1 MLPVVAA
8 EAVAV
13 PAGRFNAWK
22 IVRETE
28 RRDSDQYWYAP
39 DVRFYVKWIGRRGDT
54 AVRRAAPGV
63 SSGASLDSRGAFHGI
78 AIHEVARRLAEIA
91 RPVPLACSVG
101 LAIGLALLALRRF
114 GAAPRW
120 WQLLPLLGALA
131 LVVVL
136 DLRIRVIPDII
147 TLPGLAYALGLAAL
161 TARSPTIVE
170 SALGA
175 LVGGGVVLLVA
186 IVSRGAMGG
195 GDIKLMG
202 MLGAA
207 LGWEARS
214 LRWPSRRSW
223 AR

>member
-1 MLPVVAA
+1 M
-8 EAVAV
+8 
-13 PAGRFNAWK
+13 
-22 IVRETE
+22 
-28 RRDSDQYWYAP
+28 
-39 DVRFYVKWIGRRGDT
+39 
-54 AVRRAAPGV
+54 
-63 SSGASLDSRGAFHGI
+63 
-78 AIHEVARRLAEIA
+78 
-91 RPVPLACSVG
+91 G

-136 DLRIRVIPDII
+136 DLRI
-147 TLPGLAYALGLAAL
+147 LAYALGLAAL
-161 TARSPTIVE
+161 TARSPTVVE

-195 GDIKLMG
+195 GDIKLMA

-207 LGWEARS
+207 LGWGGALAALALS
-214 LRWPSRRSW
+214 QIVGAVIVLGFLVVRRRRPTRHLPVG
-223 AR
+223 ALIAFFGAVLLIYHP

>member
-1 MLPVVAA
+1 
-8 EAVAV
+8 
-13 PAGRFNAWK
+13 
-22 IVRETE
+22 
-28 RRDSDQYWYAP
+28 
-39 DVRFYVKWIGRRGDT
+39 
-54 AVRRAAPGV
+54 
-63 SSGASLDSRGAFHGI
+63 
-78 AIHEVARRLAEIA
+78 
-91 RPVPLACSVG
+91 VG

-161 TARSPTIVE
+161 TARSPTVVE

-195 GDIKLMG
+195 GDIKLMA

-207 LGWEARS
+207 LGWGGALAALALS
-214 LRWPSRRSW
+214 QIVGAVIVLGFLVVRRRRPTRHLPVG
-223 AR
+223 ALIAFFGAVLLIYHP

>member
-1 MLPVVAA
+1 M
-8 EAVAV
+8 
-13 PAGRFNAWK
+13 
-22 IVRETE
+22 
-28 RRDSDQYWYAP
+28 
-39 DVRFYVKWIGRRGDT
+39 
-54 AVRRAAPGV
+54 
-63 SSGASLDSRGAFHGI
+63 
-78 AIHEVARRLAEIA
+78 
-91 RPVPLACSVG
+91 G

-161 TARSPTIVE
+161 TAWSPTVVE
-170 SALGA
+170 SARGA

-207 LGWEARS
+207 LGWGGALAALALS
-214 LRWPSRRSW
+214 QIVGAVIVLGFLVVRRRRPTRHLPVG
-223 AR
+223 ALIAFFGAVLLIYRP

>member
-1 MLPVVAA
+1 M
-8 EAVAV
+8 
-13 PAGRFNAWK
+13 
-22 IVRETE
+22 
-28 RRDSDQYWYAP
+28 
-39 DVRFYVKWIGRRGDT
+39 
-54 AVRRAAPGV
+54 
-63 SSGASLDSRGAFHGI
+63 
-78 AIHEVARRLAEIA
+78 
-91 RPVPLACSVG
+91 G

-161 TARSPTIVE
+161 TAWSPTVVE

-207 LGWEARS
+207 LGWGGALAALALS
-214 LRWPSRRSW
+214 QIVGAVIVLGFLVVRRRRPTRHLPVG
-223 AR
+223 ALIAFFGAVLLIYRP